1 VLVGACRSDV
11 DNHRQSRNQA
21 NRIVASMRSEP
32 QTFNRLV
39 SSTRPVGL
47 VSTLVHD
54 TLLRVNRNTG
64 QLEPRLAREWTA
76 GADGRTYTLILRDDA
91 RFADGVAVTS
101 ADVLFTVKA
110 LYDQK
115 LASPLASGF
124 EVDGQPLRVTAGGEH
139 TITVRFPSPYGPGLS
154 ILSSLPILP
163 RHKLEAALS
172 SGNFA
177 SAWSLTTPLPE
188 IVGAGP
194 FMLSDYVPGQH
205 MRFARNPQFW
215 NTPLP
220 HLDEIE
226 IQFVP
231 ELGSEML
238 RLQSGQLD
246 LTNDFVRAEDLA
258 NLRRLE
264 RTGAIALAD
273 AGVDISPN
281 GLWFDLA
288 PGAPHAKDKPWL
300 QREEFRKAIS
310 YGVDREA
317 IVNTVYLGAAV
328 PVFGPI
334 TPGHGGWYVED
345 LPATAHDVKKAR
357 ELFAAAGLTDRT
369 GDGRLEDSQG
379 RPARFTIL
387 TQKGNTPRERTA
399 SVLQSQLQALGL
411 TIDVSA
417 VDTAQLISL
426 WGKGDYDALY
436 YGVASDSKDPAAN
449 LQYWMSSGSF
459 HLWNPGQQKPATAW
473 EARIDE
479 LMRQQSTTTDDNER
493 RRLFKEAQLVL
504 VDHMP
509 CVYFA
514 APKAT
519 IAMSARLAGAMPS
532 VLIPPVLWNAEVLS
546 VTAPAS
552 R

>member
-1 VLVGACRSDV
+1 MGGCRSGV
-11 DNHRQSRNQA
+11 DDQRQSRNQTT
-21 NRIVASMRSEP
+21 RIVASMRSEP
-32 QTFNRLV
+32 QTFNGLV

-54 TLLRVNRNTG
+54 TLVRVNRKTG
-64 QLEPRLAREWTA
+64 QLEPRLARDWTA
-76 GADGRTYTLILRDDA
+76 GADGQTYTLRLRDDA
-91 RFADGVAVTS
+91 RFADGVRVTS
-101 ADVLFTVKA
+101 ADVVFTLKA

-124 EVDGQPLRVTAGGEH
+124 EVNDKPLRAASGDEH
-139 TITVRFPSPYGPGLS
+139 TVTVTFPSPYGPGLS

-163 RHKLEAALS
+163 RHKLEAALN
-172 SGNFA
+172 SGNLA

-205 MRFARNPQFW
+205 MRFSRNPQFW
-215 NTPLP
+215 NKPLP

-238 RLQSGQLD
+238 RLQSGQTD

-258 NLRRLE
+258 ALRQVE
-264 RTGAIALAD
+264 KTGAIALVD
-273 AGVDISPN
+273 AGVDISPS

-300 QREEFRKAIS
+300 QREEFRKGIS
-310 YGVDREA
+310 YAVDRDA

-328 PVFGPI
+328 QLFGPI
-334 TPGHGGWYVED
+334 TPGHGEWYVPD
-345 LPATAHDVKKAR
+345 LPATTHDVKKAR
-357 ELFAAAGLTDRT
+357 ELLAAAGLADRD

-387 TQKGNTPRERTA
+387 TQKGNTPRERTV
-399 SVLQSQLQALGL
+399 SVLQSQLQAVGL
-411 TIDVSA
+411 AIDVSA

-426 WGKGDYDALY
+426 WGRGDYDALY
-436 YGVASDSKDPAAN
+436 YGIASDSKDPATN

-459 HLWNPGQQKPATAW
+459 HLWNPAQPKPATAW

-479 LMRQQSTTTDDNER
+479 LMRKQSTTTDDNER
-493 RRLFKEAQLVL
+493 RRLFKEVQLLL

-509 CVYFA
+509 CLYFA

-519 IAMSARLAGAMPS
+519 IAMSARLTGAMPS

-546 VTAPAS
+546 VTAHAS